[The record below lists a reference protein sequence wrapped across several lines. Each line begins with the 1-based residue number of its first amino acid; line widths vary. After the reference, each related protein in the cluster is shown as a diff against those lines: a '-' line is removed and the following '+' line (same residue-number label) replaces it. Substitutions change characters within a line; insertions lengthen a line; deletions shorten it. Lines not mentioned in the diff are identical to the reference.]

1 MIILLCQKGKNAE
14 YHIFCII
21 GKIDTFK
28 IYNIA
33 FYRKNERFSF

>member
-1 MIILLCQKGKNAE
+1 MVLLCQKGKNAE
-14 YHIFCII
+14 DHISCII
-21 GKIDTFK
+21 GKTDTFK